1 MSVCSPE
8 LAVLLRLEI
17 KPRLANRLVSI
28 NSQEIRPGGAV
39 ELEISDSESKVFFGV
54 LVLEIGGINLFLGKK
69 FLEKFG
75 TRMKI
80 GAYPEYSI
88 GDIPVGVMA
97 EKEIETLK
105 LVSLVGRMITAR
117 SSALVEIEVTSR
129 IPRRVGH

>member
-69 FLEKFG
+69 FLEKF
-75 TRMKI
+75 
-80 GAYPEYSI
+80 
-88 GDIPVGVMA
+88 
-97 EKEIETLK
+97 
-105 LVSLVGRMITAR
+105 
-117 SSALVEIEVTSR
+117 
-129 IPRRVGH
+129 